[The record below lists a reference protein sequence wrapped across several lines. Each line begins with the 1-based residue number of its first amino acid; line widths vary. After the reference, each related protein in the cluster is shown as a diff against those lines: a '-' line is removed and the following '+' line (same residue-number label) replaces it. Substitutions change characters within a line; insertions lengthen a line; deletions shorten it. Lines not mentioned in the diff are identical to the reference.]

1 MDALLTRT
9 TLVTGAAPGR
19 IIPDGAVAVRSDRIV
34 DVGTSDEVER
44 RHPDLPR
51 VGLPRRAVLPGLINC
66 HTHTILTVLRGGV
79 EDLGHDIMEVV
90 YGYMVPVTYVMTD
103 DERRAMASLG
113 CLEAI
118 RSGTTT
124 IVDPMRSVASYAGA
138 MADSGLRLYLCE
150 SACDA
155 VMTEVWTDGY
165 RYDRGWGEVSLG
177 QALDLIDGYHDT
189 RNGRVRCLVAA
200 HASDS
205 CSPWM
210 LDELR
215 ELARSRGMGRTIHLA
230 QSEREVE
237 QVKTMTG
244 GRTPVEYLDDHGWL
258 GPGVLAA
265 HCHWCTGPDVDLL
278 GRRGITAV
286 HCAASSARRGYH
298 RLADVPALMDAG
310 VNVTLGTD
318 NMSEDMFDA
327 MRIGIVVNRGMRGDG
342 QNPTPWEILSW
353 ATANGALALD
363 RDDLGAIAPGMKA
376 DLTVLRLDR
385 PHLTPMLDAAS
396 SLVHYAQASDVE
408 SVMVDGE
415 WVMQDG
421 RVLTMDEEA
430 VMEDA
435 QRAAA
440 SAWRRLRD
448 RRPKLS
454 VPPGLDI

>member
-1 MDALLTRT
+1 MDALLTST
-9 TLVTGAAPGR
+9 TLVTGAADGR
-19 IIPDGAVAVRSDRIV
+19 VIRDGALAIRADRIV
-34 DVGTSDEVER
+34 DVGTTADLEE

-51 VGLPRRAVLPGLINC
+51 TALPRRAVVPGLINC

-79 EDLGHDIMEVV
+79 EDLGHNIMEVV

-103 DERRAMASLG
+103 EERRAMASLG

-124 IVDPMRSVASYAGA
+124 IVDPMRSVVSYAGA

-150 SACDA
+150 SASDA
-155 VMTEVWTDGY
+155 VATEVWTKGY
-165 RYDRGWGEVSLG
+165 RYDRGWGEAAIR
-177 QALDLIDGYHDT
+177 QTTDLIDGHHDT

-215 ELARSRGMGRTIHLA
+215 ELARSRGLGRTVHLA
-230 QSEREVE
+230 QSEQEVA
-237 QVKTMTG
+237 QVKAMTG
-244 GRTPVEYLDDHGWL
+244 GRTPAEYLDDHGWL
-258 GPGVLAA
+258 GEDVLSA
-265 HCHWCTGPDVDLL
+265 HCHWCTPSDIDLL
-278 GRRGITAV
+278 GRRHITTV
-286 HCAASSARRGYH
+286 HCAASSSRRGYH

-310 VNVTLGTD
+310 VNITLGTD

-342 QNPTPWEILSW
+342 QNPTPGEVLSW
-353 ATANGALALD
+353 ATTNGARALG
-363 RDDLGAIAPGMKA
+363 RDDLGAIEVGSKA
-376 DLTVLRLDR
+376 DLAVVRLDR
-385 PHLTPMLDAAS
+385 PHLTPLLDVTS
-396 SLVHYAQASDVE
+396 TLVHYAQASDVE

-415 WVMQDG
+415 WVMRDG
-421 RVLTMDEEA
+421 RVLTMDEDA

-435 QRAAA
+435 GRAAV

-448 RRPKLS
+448 GWPNLS
-454 VPPGLDI
+454 VPSGLDI